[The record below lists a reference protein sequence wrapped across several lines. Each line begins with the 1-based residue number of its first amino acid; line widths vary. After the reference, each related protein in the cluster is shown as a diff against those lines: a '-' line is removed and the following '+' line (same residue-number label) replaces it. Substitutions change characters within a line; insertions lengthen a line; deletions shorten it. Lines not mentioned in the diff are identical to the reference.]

1 MAKLVQEGVRGGGPL
16 ELLQSYLGGRSLYV
30 YNGGHELARDTVKCI
45 VPQGS
50 VLGLLFF
57 LIYVNDMT

>member
-1 MAKLVQEGVRGGGPL
+1 MFKWDAISAG
-16 ELLQSYLGGRSLYV
+16 
-30 YNGGHELARDTVKCI
+30 

-57 LIYVNDMT
+57 LIYIDDIALNVDYDIKLFADDASLFTAVQNETVAAFT